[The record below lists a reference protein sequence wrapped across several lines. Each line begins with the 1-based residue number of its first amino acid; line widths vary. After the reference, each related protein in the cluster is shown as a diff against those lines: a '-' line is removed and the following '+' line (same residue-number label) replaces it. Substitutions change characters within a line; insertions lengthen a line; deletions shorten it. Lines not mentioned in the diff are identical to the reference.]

1 MPSPVRMA
9 CLGYKRETDR
19 PRCPG
24 TAPSLSDSWSCQEP
38 LPRRAQ
44 AFWQRRAAQRRP
56 VSLPTCQPHPRRAQ
70 RFAPFFPCVQQAP
83 APSLLLASSLQSQP
97 ASLSLPP
104 GIQTLQPILPG
115 RGLGPINLWTNV
127 KESGGGATFQVP
139 RPEEQIKPDVC
150 RPARTP
156 GPAPG
161 SSSCQHN
168 QPGRL
173 NLRLS
178 FRGGGGFAFL
188 PACPDRP
195 QTPNA

>member
-1 MPSPVRMA
+1 MA
-9 CLGYKRETDR
+9 CLGTLTLCPGYKRETDR

-104 GIQTLQPILPG
+104 RIQTLQPILPG

-139 RPEEQIKPDVC
+139 PRRANQARRVPPRPRA
-150 RPARTP
+150 RPCTRQQQLPTQSARP
-156 GPAPG
+156 
-161 SSSCQHN
+161 S
-168 QPGRL
+168 
-173 NLRLS
+173 
-178 FRGGGGFAFL
+178 
-188 PACPDRP
+188 
-195 QTPNA
+195 